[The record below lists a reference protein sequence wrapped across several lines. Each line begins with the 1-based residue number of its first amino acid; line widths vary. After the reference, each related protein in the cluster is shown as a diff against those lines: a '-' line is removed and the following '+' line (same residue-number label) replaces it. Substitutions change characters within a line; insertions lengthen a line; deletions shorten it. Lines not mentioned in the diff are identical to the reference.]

1 MYILFEKSIYILAL
15 EMASPGNRHRANC
28 IGTLSFPVRFR
39 AMGSGGG
46 ICAAPLPCFA
56 RAYSIALQIRF
67 AIFDALQF
75 MHVSS
80 M

>member
-1 MYILFEKSIYILAL
+1 
-15 EMASPGNRHRANC
+15 MASPGNQHRANC
-28 IGTLSFPVRFR
+28 IGTLSFPMRFVRWVPGAESALHR
-39 AMGSGGG
+39 
-46 ICAAPLPCFA
+46 CLPCFA